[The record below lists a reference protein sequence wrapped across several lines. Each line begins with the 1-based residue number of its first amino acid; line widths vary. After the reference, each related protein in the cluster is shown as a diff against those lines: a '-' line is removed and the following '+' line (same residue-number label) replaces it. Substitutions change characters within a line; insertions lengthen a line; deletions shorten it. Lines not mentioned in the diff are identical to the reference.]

1 MYNNL
6 YASSITFGFV
16 AIYKSEGFFFFP
28 LLKQVFFFFLALRD
42 SFAAAWAATLQSLLI
57 QRKRHHEN
65 LDLKFQVLHIIL
77 ATD

>member
-1 MYNNL
+1 MHQVLPLDLWPFINQ
-6 YASSITFGFV
+6 
-16 AIYKSEGFFFFP
+16 KDFFFFP

-42 SFAAAWAATLQSLLI
+42 IFAAAWAATLQSLLI

-65 LDLKFQVLHIIL
+65 LDLKFKVLHIIL

>member
-1 MYNNL
+1 MHQVLPLDLWPFINQ
-6 YASSITFGFV
+6 
-16 AIYKSEGFFFFP
+16 KDFFFFSFIETS
-28 LLKQVFFFFLALRD
+28 FFFFLALRD
-42 SFAAAWAATLQSLLI
+42 IFAAAWAATLQSLLI

>member
-16 AIYKSEGFFFFP
+16 AIYKSEGFFFFSFIETS
-28 LLKQVFFFFLALRD
+28 FFFFLALRD
-42 SFAAAWAATLQSLLI
+42 IFAAAWAATLQSLLI
-57 QRKRHHEN
+57 QRKRHHEK